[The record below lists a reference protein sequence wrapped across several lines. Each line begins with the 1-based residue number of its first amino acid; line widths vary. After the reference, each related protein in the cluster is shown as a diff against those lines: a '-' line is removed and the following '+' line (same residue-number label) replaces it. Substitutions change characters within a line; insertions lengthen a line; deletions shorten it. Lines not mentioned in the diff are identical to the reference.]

1 METIGKYRIL
11 QELGKGATAIVYLCE
26 DPDQHQQVAVK
37 LVDFD
42 RGNAAVSRRL
52 RKLFRTEGTVARRLV
67 HPNIVRVYDAVVE
80 EKRAYIAMEY
90 VQGESL
96 ERFCHI
102 ERLLPMHRVIGII
115 FKCCLALDYAYHQGV
130 IHRDVKPANIMLD
143 KDDNPKITDFGLAL
157 NIHKNR
163 NQESTFVMG
172 MGSPAY
178 MSPEQVKGHPL
189 NQKTDLYSLGVL
201 LFQMLTG
208 RLPFQAKNQA
218 TLVYKVLNTDVPSV
232 TQLNPNL
239 PATLDTIVKKA
250 MEKDLFNRYKNGA
263 EFAKELSAVR
273 FELVDKDDEDSG
285 DVDQAHFS
293 ALRAL
298 EIFADFECIELWEL
312 LRLSIWREVEAE
324 VIIFAEGVNDNHFGV
339 LVSGRVEVS
348 VGGKAL
354 CQLEGGEVVGEMA
367 YLHNDSSGRHATVTT
382 LEPCQFLEIRSA
394 ALVLSSDELQERMQK
409 TLISRVI
416 DRLRA
421 ANRILAQQSQQR
433 AAYGRER
440 LR

>member
-1 METIGKYRIL
+1 MEKIGKYRIIR
-11 QELGKGATAIVYLCE
+11 ELGKGATAVVYLCE
-26 DPDQHQQVAVK
+26 DPDSQQQVAVK

-52 RKLFRTEGTVARRLV
+52 RKLFRTEGIVARRLV

-80 EKRAYIAMEY
+80 DKRAYIAMEY

-115 FKCCLALDYAYHQGV
+115 FKCCLALDYSYHQGV
-130 IHRDVKPANIMLD
+130 IHRDIKPANIMLD

-218 TLVYKVLNTDVPSV
+218 TLVYKILNTEVPSV

-239 PATLDTIVKKA
+239 PEALNGIVKKA
-250 MEKDLFNRYKNGA
+250 LEKDLFNRYKHGA

-273 FELVDKDDEDSG
+273 FELVGAEESSEQ
-285 DVDQAHFS
+285 VDQSRFD

-298 EIFADFECIELWEL
+298 SIFTEFENIELWEV
-312 LRLSIWREVEAE
+312 LRSAIWRDVEAGT
-324 VIIFAEGVNDNHFGV
+324 VIFAEGTHDNRFGI

-348 VGGKAL
+348 VGGRVL
-354 CQLEGGEVVGEMA
+354 CQLSSGEVVGEMA
-367 YLHNDSSGRHATVTT
+367 YLHNDRGGRHATVTT
-382 LEPCQFLEIRSA
+382 LEPCHFLEIRSA
-394 ALVLSSDELQERMQK
+394 ALALSSEELQERMQR

-421 ANRILAQQSQQR
+421 ANQILVQQSQQ
-433 AAYGRER
+433 AATIGKRNPP
-440 LR
+440 